1 MNKTAIIIPSHLAA
15 KRLPNK
21 PLLKIRNKSMILHV
35 WERAKLSEVDDVFVA
50 TADQEIL
57 EEIKSNG
64 GQAIMTRKDHTTG
77 SDRIYEAIQNLSLDH
92 DIIINVQGD
101 MPTINPDAINMLKN
115 FMISNPNVSV
125 ATVASKIEKEEI
137 KDLNVVKAV
146 TAQELKMDSFSQA
159 KNFVRKINN
168 EEFFYHHI
176 GLYSYKKEVL
186 EKFIRLDRTA
196 NEKERSLEQMRFLDN
211 NIDIFVGYTKDSPL
225 SVDTQ
230 EDLEKIRK
238 MI

>member
-77 SDRIYEAIQNLSLDH
+77 SDRIHEAIQNLSLDH

-101 MPTINPDAINMLKN
+101 MPTINPDTINMLKN

-137 KDLNVVKAV
+137 KDLNVVKVV

-168 EEFFYHHI
+168 EEFFI
-176 GLYSYKKEVL
+176 IILAFIVIKK
-186 EKFIRLDRTA
+186 R
-196 NEKERSLEQMRFLDN
+196 
-211 NIDIFVGYTKDSPL
+211 Y
-225 SVDTQ
+225 
-230 EDLEKIRK
+230 
-238 MI
+238 

>member
-101 MPTINPDAINMLKN
+101 MPTINPDTINMLKN

-125 ATVASKIEKEEI
+125 ATVASKIEKKRNKRFKCCQSSHCSRI
-137 KDLNVVKAV
+137 KNG
-146 TAQELKMDSFSQA
+146 QFFSSKEFCE
-159 KNFVRKINN
+159 KNK
-168 EEFFYHHI
+168 
-176 GLYSYKKEVL
+176 
-186 EKFIRLDRTA
+186 
-196 NEKERSLEQMRFLDN
+196 
-211 NIDIFVGYTKDSPL
+211 
-225 SVDTQ
+225 
-230 EDLEKIRK
+230 
-238 MI
+238 